1 MMSRHFQ
8 SRNKTSKQAYGGVDR
23 QQQQPNRCIC
33 NIWVR
38 TVVKL
43 CTFGIFGIFFFRGE
57 LGFLNC
63 DTICIC
69 VVNKQVELLDRAC
82 LITFILFFSMM

>member
-8 SRNKTSKQAYGGVDR
+8 LRNKTSKQAYEGVDR

-33 NIWVR
+33 NIWVS

-43 CTFGIFGIFFFRGE
+43 CTLGIFFFRGE

-63 DTICIC
+63 DNICIC

-82 LITFILFFSMM
+82 LIPFILFFSMM